1 MAAMLGLV
9 AGCPTGAVAQG
20 ASSYYGTSF
29 TTTSAGT
36 TDDTASDSSADAG
49 VSADGGASTGADAS
63 GGAEASSGEAGSSGT
78 APPSCGNGIVEGD
91 EACDGSDL
99 GGADCTDF
107 GYDEGVLACDQDCH
121 AITDACSSC
130 GDGEISLTE
139 VCEATNFGGETCASM
154 GFGGGALLC
163 EVGCKSIDTSGCIPL
178 PTCGDGVRNGG
189 EQCDGND
196 VGAATCVSQGFDLG
210 TLGCSP
216 GCTFDVSG
224 CMDDNTNCGM
234 MGDFCLFDENDI
246 QSTCCPAGVGGNV
259 LGICNVVVCV

>member
-1 MAAMLGLV
+1 MLVVIAA
-9 AGCPTGAVAQG
+9 CPTGAAPQG
-20 ASSYYGTSF
+20 ASGYYGTSF
-29 TTTSAGT
+29 TTTTADTTDASAGES
-36 TDDTASDSSADAG
+36 TAVG
-49 VSADGGASTGADAS
+49 S
-63 GGAEASSGEAGSSGT
+63 GGGEDVSSDGAAGSSGQ
-78 APPSCGNGIVEGD
+78 AASSGPGEGSSGGVPMCGNGVVEGD

-99 GGADCTDF
+99 GGNDCTDF

-121 AITDACSSC
+121 AITDACLSC

-139 VCEATNFGGETCASM
+139 VCEATDFDGETCTSL

-196 VGAATCVSQGFDLG
+196 VGGSSCASQGFDQG
-210 TLGCSP
+210 TLGCTP
-216 GCTFDVSG
+216 GCTFDVAE
-224 CMDDNTNCGM
+224 CMDDLTNCGM